1 MGHNIFI
8 LKPSYFNGPQ
18 PTQLKLDAGRLD
30 IETGSGILHG
40 IRTNTGRKKNVSPS
54 PPRNKS
60 DKWAIRIEIYSFI

>member
-30 IETGSGILHG
+30 IETGRGILHG
-40 IRTNTGRKKNVSPS
+40 IRDEDTMAGSGIN
-54 PPRNKS
+54 
-60 DKWAIRIEIYSFI
+60 FLL